1 VTGEVGPRRTCAR
14 AILGFVDAVA
24 AADYELLSAWR
35 NDDAASGNALVR
47 RHFTSVYTFLRSKA
61 PEHVDEL
68 VQRTFLACV
77 EAVERIDETRSF
89 RAYLFGIAR
98 RQLIYHYRSH
108 RREGE
113 RFDPMLESVCDVR
126 GSPSQV
132 AAMRQ
137 EQQLVLD
144 ALQNLP
150 LDLQITLELHYWEG
164 MTVAEVAAVLEVPP
178 GTVKSRLHRARE
190 LLREKLVAH
199 GASRVVGDDSEI
211 HLRDLKRTLAESVP
225 PQV

>member
-1 VTGEVGPRRTCAR
+1 MGHE
-14 AILGFVDAVA
+14 A
-24 AADYELLSAWR
+24 AADYELLLAWR
-35 NDDAASGNALVR
+35 RDDGPAGNALVR
-47 RHFTSVYTFLRSKA
+47 RHFASVFTFLRSKA

-77 EAVERIDETRSF
+77 ESVDRIDESRSF

-98 RQLIYHYRSH
+98 RQLIYHYRRH
-108 RREGE
+108 RRDGE

-132 AAMRQ
+132 AAMRE
-137 EQQLVLD
+137 EQQRVLD

-164 MTVAEVAAVLEVPP
+164 MTVAEVAAVLEIPD
-178 GTVKSRLHRARE
+178 GTIKSRLHRARD
-190 LLREKLVAH
+190 LLRAQLLAR
-199 GASRVVGDDSEI
+199 GASPAVTEQSEV
-211 HLRDLKRTLAESVP
+211 HLRALKSSLAGAIP
-225 PQV
+225 HDA